1 MSDSSKSP
9 LRTYQAACP
18 GCGAPVHFVSAQS
31 THAVCGYCQSTVVR
45 NGEVLSRLGKMAE
58 VFNDHSLLQLQVS
71 GIYQNQPFTL
81 LGRLQYQY
89 GEGTWVEWHAVLQ
102 DGSSAFLCEDNGAY
116 VFTKTIATQRTMPPP
131 ERLALGTPSTINGKS
146 FTVSSNQPVQ
156 LLAAQGELPHLPELG
171 ASHSMVELR
180 SAEGEVLSIDYG
192 TSPPR
197 ICLGKAVSLD
207 ALSLKGLRDE
217 LSKEEKGR
225 QFDCPH
231 CGAPVTVQL
240 ATSKS
245 LTCSAC
251 SSIIDISQ
259 GVGGELKHAAQ
270 DEPMEPLI
278 KLGSTGTFQG
288 ATWQVVGYQHRMG
301 TDPVYPDESFGWEEY
316 LLYNAKRGFTFLVDS
331 VEGWSLVKPA
341 TGAPT
346 LSNDQKSA
354 NYLGTHYLL
363 KESYTATTNYVAGE
377 FYWQVQ
383 RGQKTTN
390 RDYALSNSLLSM
402 EQSPSEL
409 TWSVGSKLNSDTVA
423 KMFKLED
430 KKELLSRSDAHP
442 LASSSDAP
450 WQLYVFIGFMLLV
463 IFLVMSRNDCDP
475 NVENCTT
482 SRTSGGSFGGYT
494 SGGGHK

>member
-1 MSDSSKSP
+1 
-9 LRTYQAACP
+9 
-18 GCGAPVHFVSAQS
+18 
-31 THAVCGYCQSTVVR
+31 
-45 NGEVLSRLGKMAE
+45 
-58 VFNDHSLLQLQVS
+58 
-71 GIYQNQPFTL
+71 
-81 LGRLQYQY
+81 
-89 GEGTWVEWHAVLQ
+89 
-102 DGSSAFLCEDNGAY
+102 
-116 VFTKTIATQRTMPPP
+116 
-131 ERLALGTPSTINGKS
+131 
-146 FTVSSNQPVQ
+146 
-156 LLAAQGELPHLPELG
+156 
-171 ASHSMVELR
+171 
-180 SAEGEVLSIDYG
+180 
-192 TSPPR
+192 
-197 ICLGKAVSLD
+197 
-207 ALSLKGLRDE
+207 
-217 LSKEEKGR
+217 
-225 QFDCPH
+225 
-231 CGAPVTVQL
+231 
-240 ATSKS
+240 
-245 LTCSAC
+245 
-251 SSIIDISQ
+251 
-259 GVGGELKHAAQ
+259 
-270 DEPMEPLI
+270 
-278 KLGSTGTFQG
+278 
-288 ATWQVVGYQHRMG
+288 MG

-390 RDYALSNSLLSM
+390 RDYAHSNSLLSM

-442 LASSSDAP
+442 LASSSDVP

>member
-1 MSDSSKSP
+1 MSTSGTST

-18 GCGAPVHFVSAQS
+18 GCGAPVNFVSAQS

-58 VFNDHSLLQLQVS
+58 VFNDHSLLQLQTS
-71 GIYQNQPFTL
+71 GKYQNKSFTL
-81 LGRLQYQY
+81 LGRLQYKY
-89 GEGTWVEWHAVLQ
+89 GEGSWTEWHAVLQ
-102 DGSSAFLCEDNGAY
+102 DGSSAFLCEDNGSY
-116 VFTKTIATQRTMPPP
+116 VFTKIITTQRPMPAPD
-131 ERLALGTPSTINGKS
+131 RLPLGKPSTINGKA
-146 FTVSSNQPVQ
+146 FTVTANQQVM

-171 ASHSMVELR
+171 AAHFMVELR
-180 SAEGEVLSIDYG
+180 SADGEVMSIDYG
-192 TSPPR
+192 TTPPR
-197 ICLGKAVSLD
+197 ICLGKSVDLESL
-207 ALSLKGLRDE
+207 ALQGLRDGAQ
-217 LSKEEKGR
+217 KEEKGR

-231 CGAPVTVQL
+231 CGAPVTVQFD
-240 ATSKS
+240 TSKS

-251 SSIIDISQ
+251 NSIIDISQ
-259 GVGGELKHAAQ
+259 GVGSELKHAVQ
-270 DEPMEPLI
+270 DEPIEPLI

-301 TDPVYPDESFGWEEY
+301 TDPAYPDESFGWEEY

-354 NYLGTHYLL
+354 NYLGMRYQL
-363 KESYTATTNYVAGE
+363 KESYSATTNYVAGE

-390 RDYALSNSLLSM
+390 RDYAHSNSLLSM

-409 TWSVGSKLNSDTVA
+409 TWSVGSKLTSDTVA
-423 KMFKLED
+423 KMFKL
-430 KKELLSRSDAHP
+430 
-442 LASSSDAP
+442 
-450 WQLYVFIGFMLLV
+450 
-463 IFLVMSRNDCDP
+463 
-475 NVENCTT
+475 
-482 SRTSGGSFGGYT
+482 
-494 SGGGHK
+494 

>member
-354 NYLGTHYLL
+354 NYLGAHYLL

-390 RDYALSNSLLSM
+390 RDYAQSNSLLSM

>member
-1 MSDSSKSP
+1 MTVTGNSP

-18 GCGAPVHFVSAQS
+18 GCGAPVNFVSAQS

-58 VFNDHSLLQLQVS
+58 VFNDHSLLQLQAS
-71 GIYQNQPFTL
+71 GIYQNQSFTL

-116 VFTKTIATQRTMPPP
+116 VFTKAIVTQRTMPPP

-146 FTVSSNQPVQ
+146 FTVTSNQPVQ

-171 ASHSMVELR
+171 TSHSMVEMR

-197 ICLGKAVSLD
+197 ICLGKAVNLD

-245 LTCSAC
+245 LTCAAC
-251 SSIIDISQ
+251 NSIIDVSQ
-259 GVGGELKHAAQ
+259 GVGGDLQHALQ
-270 DEPMEPLI
+270 DEPIQPI
-278 KLGSTGTFQG
+278 ISLGSTGRLQG
-288 ATWQVVGYQHRMG
+288 ATWQVVGFQHRMG
-301 TDPVYPDESFGWEEY
+301 TDPAHPDEEFGWEEY

-331 VEGWSLVKPA
+331 VDGWSIVKPA
-341 TGAPT
+341 TGAPIS
-346 LSNDQKSA
+346 SNSMQA
-354 NYLGTHYLL
+354 ATYLGMRYQL
-363 KESYTATTNYVAGE
+363 KDSYTAQTSYVAGE

-390 RDYALSNSLLSM
+390 RDYANGKNLLSM
-402 EQSPSEL
+402 EQSAAEIA
-409 TWSVGSKLNSDTVA
+409 WSVGSKVNSDTVA
-423 KMFKLED
+423 PMFKLED
-430 KKELLSRSDAHP
+430 KKELLHRSDAHP
-442 LASSSDAP
+442 LSGSTAK
-450 WQLYVFIGFMLLV
+450 YVV
-463 IFLVMSRNDCDP
+463 IFFLLLLIVILLTSNDCDP
-475 NVENCTT
+475 NVENCSS
-482 SRTSGGSFGGYT
+482 SRSSGGAFGGYS